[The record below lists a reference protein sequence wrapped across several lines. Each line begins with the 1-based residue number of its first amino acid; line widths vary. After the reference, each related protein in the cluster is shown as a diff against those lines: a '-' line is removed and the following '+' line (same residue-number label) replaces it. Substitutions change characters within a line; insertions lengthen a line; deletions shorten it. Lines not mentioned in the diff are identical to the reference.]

1 MESVAFI
8 VVAMIILGF
17 GLISGRV
24 QNSILTAPIFF
35 AGVGL
40 LAGGSGLGWLDLH
53 IDDHLIHTLAELTL
67 VLVLFTDATRIN
79 LKLLRREHDL
89 PVRLLVFGMP
99 LTILL
104 GTAVAAGLF
113 PELTLWEAA
122 LLAAVLAPT
131 DAALGQAVVSSSKV
145 PVRIRQALNVESGL
159 NDGIALPLVLVF
171 MSTCASA
178 VPGEGGSEY
187 WLKFAALQV
196 TLGPLV
202 GIAVGWIGARLV
214 TLGTQSGWMSHTF
227 QHLSSLGLAL
237 LSFAGAE
244 VIGGNGFIA
253 AFCAGLTLGNTA
265 SKGICDCLYEFAE
278 AEGQLLTLLVF
289 LIFGAIML
297 PTVGDHLSW
306 QAVVYGALSL
316 TVIRLLPVA
325 LSLIG
330 AGLRKETVLFL
341 GWFGPRGIA
350 SILFGLL
357 VVEGSVLHH
366 REEIFMV
373 VLVTVA
379 LSILAHGVTAS
390 PGATW
395 YSQHTESY
403 RHEKAAAEHQS
414 VAEMPVRIRV
424 PEAR

>member
-8 VVAMIILGF
+8 VVAAIILGF

-24 QNSILTAPIFF
+24 QNSILTAPIVF
-35 AGVGL
+35 AGLGLAVG
-40 LAGGSGLGWLDLH
+40 GDGLGWVDLH
-53 IDDHLIHTLAELTL
+53 VDDSVIHTLAELTL

-89 PVRLLVFGMP
+89 PVRLLLIGMP
-99 LTILL
+99 LTILF
-104 GTAVAAGLF
+104 GTAIAAGLF
-113 PELTLWEAA
+113 PQLTLWEAA
-122 LLAAVLAPT
+122 LIAAVLAPT
-131 DAALGQAVVSSSKV
+131 DAALGQAVVSSPRV

-159 NDGIALPLVLVF
+159 NDGIALPLVLLF
-171 MSTCASA
+171 MSACASA

-187 WLKFAALQV
+187 WLKFAARQI

-202 GIAVGWIGARLV
+202 GIAVGWAGAKLV
-214 TLGTQSGWMSHTF
+214 TLGTRSGWMSHTF

-237 LSFAGAE
+237 LAFAGAE

-265 SKGICDCLYEFAE
+265 TQGICDCLYEFAE

-289 LIFGAIML
+289 LVFGAVML
-297 PTVGDHLSW
+297 PMAGGHLSW
-306 QAVVYGALSL
+306 PAAAYGALSL

-325 LSLIG
+325 LSLVG
-330 AGLRKETVLFL
+330 AGLRTETVLFL

-357 VVEGSVLHH
+357 VVEGSILPH
-366 REEIFMV
+366 REEIFIV

-379 LSILAHGVTAS
+379 MSIVAHGVTAS
-390 PGATW
+390 PGASW
-395 YSQHTESY
+395 YSRRTEDS
-403 RHEKAAAEHQS
+403 RHDAAAAEHRS
-414 VAEMPVRIRV
+414 VSEMPVRIRHV
-424 PEAR
+424 EA